1 MSVGVSVISV
11 LIQVCPLG
19 EEGEGEGE
27 EGERGKETRLSL
39 PHSFP

>member
-19 EEGEGEGE
+19 EEEEEE

>member
-19 EEGEGEGE
+19 EEEEGE

>member
-19 EEGEGEGE
+19 EEEEEEE